1 MENLSKWMDY
11 IDGKKE
17 PILRH
22 FDEVGYKSS
31 LDLPIICI
39 FEELM
44 ERYPNAKV
52 LLTLRDTPQG
62 KN

>member
-1 MENLSKWMDY
+1 MDY

-44 ERYPNAKV
+44 VRYPNAKV
-52 LLTLRDTPQG
+52 LLTLRDTPEG
-62 KN
+62 KE

>member
-1 MENLSKWMDY
+1 MENLLKWMDY

-22 FDEVGYKSS
+22 FGEVGYKSS

-44 ERYPNAKV
+44 ARYPNAKI